1 MNAPEAIAKAV
12 PSAARRMSA
21 AQYRQSLRRL
31 NPVVYVDSRRIESVA
46 DEPALMPG
54 MRALGVSYDMAL
66 DPVLAPLMLAT
77 TATGKTVPRSCQHT
91 GCAQRYLVHDGL
103 NALAQ
108 ASATTTS
115 R

>member
-1 MNAPEAIAKAV
+1 
-12 PSAARRMSA
+12 
-21 AQYRQSLRRL
+21 
-31 NPVVYVDSRRIESVA
+31 
-46 DEPALMPG
+46 MPG

-77 TATGKTVPRSCQHT
+77 TATGKTVPRSLHLDLSAGDLSNKLEAVRMLCQHT